1 MAGAPARKIG
11 PKPGLAP
18 SPGAALTTPFVD
30 EESRSTMTVMNTD
43 AAYLSPGET
52 AKRLGTSVKALRLY
66 ERHGLVAPLRSA
78 AGWRA
83 YGPEQIA
90 RLHQVLALKRLG
102 LPLARISQLMSGTLA
117 GLDDV
122 LAVQEQALHR
132 EYDRLSHALELVRA
146 AREKLAAGERLS
158 VDDLTQ
164 LTTETTMTA
173 KATPEQLKAIFD
185 PISAK
190 YFPPEEA
197 AELTKR
203 KFDEEAVSHA
213 WETLIAEAKT
223 LMAMGD
229 ATSPAATGVAR
240 RWHALVEQF
249 THGDPDVAR
258 RVKLVW
264 TEAMADPKAAP
275 KLPLNPEV
283 FAFIGKAWAAA
294 QAEDR
299 A

>member
-1 MAGAPARKIG
+1 MSAV
-11 PKPGLAP
+11 
-18 SPGAALTTPFVD
+18 S
-30 EESRSTMTVMNTD
+30 TD
-43 AAYLSPGET
+43 ASYLSPSET
-52 AKRLGTSVKALRLY
+52 AKRLGTTVKALRLY

-102 LPLARISQLMSGTLA
+102 LSLARIAQLMSGALA
-117 GLDDV
+117 QLDDV
-122 LAVQEQALHR
+122 LAVQEQALNR
-132 EYDRLSHALELVRA
+132 ESGRLSHALDLVRA
-146 AREKLAAGERLS
+146 ARAKLAAGERLS

-173 KATPEQLKAIFD
+173 KATPEELKAIFD

-203 KFDEEAVSHA
+203 KFDQDAVSHA

-223 LMAMGD
+223 LMAKGD
-229 ATSPAATGVAR
+229 PTSAAAIGVAR
-240 RWHALVEQF
+240 RWHALVDQF
-249 THGDPDVAR
+249 TGGNPDIAR
-258 RVKLVW
+258 RVKQVW
-264 TEAMADPKAAP
+264 TDAMADPKAAP